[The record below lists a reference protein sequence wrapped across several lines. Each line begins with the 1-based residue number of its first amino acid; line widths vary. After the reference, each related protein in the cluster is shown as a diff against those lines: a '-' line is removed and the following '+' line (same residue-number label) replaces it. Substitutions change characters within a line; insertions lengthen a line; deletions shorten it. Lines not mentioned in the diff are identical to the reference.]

1 MDTELDDLLIVRTV
15 SLTSALERKIKRLVI
30 TGELEPGARLNEN
43 QLSSRFGTSR
53 GPLRE
58 ALRSLEAKGFL
69 QSVRNRGV
77 FVRKLSIDE
86 AREVYEVRA
95 VLFGLAGRLAAQ
107 RITEGRLSQ
116 LKQLMAGMDD
126 AAGIDDV
133 DTYYA
138 LNLTFHSEILEA
150 AGNGILQEEYERLVA
165 RMHLFRVKGLI
176 LGGGLAVSNDEH
188 ARMVAALEAGD
199 ADRAE
204 AAHMAHVAQGKQRVT
219 AAYAALPSR
228 SKA

>member
-1 MDTELDDLLIVRTV
+1 MDTELDDLQIVRTV

-43 QLSSRFGTSR
+43 QLAARFGTSR

-77 FVRKLSIDE
+77 FVRRLSIKE

-95 VLFGLAGRLAAQ
+95 VLFGLAGRLAAE
-107 RITEGRLSQ
+107 RITEGRLSH
-116 LKQLMAGMDD
+116 LKQLMAGMDA
-126 AAGIDDV
+126 AAGKEDV
-133 DTYYA
+133 DAYYG
-138 LNLTFHSEILEA
+138 LNLAFHNEILEA
-150 AGNGILQEEYERLVA
+150 AGNRTLLEEYERLVA
-165 RMHLFRVKGLI
+165 RMHLFRVKGLS
-176 LGGGLAVSNDEH
+176 LGGGLAVSNKEH
-188 ARMVAALEAGD
+188 AEIVAALEAGD
-199 ADRAE
+199 PDRAE
-204 AAHMAHVAQGKQRVT
+204 AANIAHVAQGKIRVT

-228 SKA
+228 SKS

>member
-43 QLSSRFGTSR
+43 QLAARFGTSR

-77 FVRKLSIDE
+77 FVRRLSIEE

-95 VLFGLAGRLAAQ
+95 VLFGLAGRLAAE
-107 RITEGRLSQ
+107 RITEDRLSQ
-116 LKQLMAGMDD
+116 LKQLMVGMDD
-126 AAGIDDV
+126 AAGKEDV
-133 DTYYA
+133 DAYYA
-138 LNLTFHSEILEA
+138 LNLAFHNEILEV
-150 AGNGILQEEYERLVA
+150 AGNRTLLEEYERLVA
-165 RMHLFRVKGLI
+165 RMHLFRVKGLS
-176 LGGGLAVSNDEH
+176 LGGGLAVSNKEH
-188 ARMVAALEAGD
+188 AEMVAALEAGD
-199 ADRAE
+199 PERAE
-204 AAHMAHVAQGKQRVT
+204 AANMAHVAQGKKRVT

-228 SKA
+228 SKS